1 MRNTHKMIV
10 VAGLVALTGCAGN
23 LSVAGEQATLS
34 GSPEGLRAMFDGMN
48 GIITNGK
55 ASPDKTTAHWIARNE
70 QEKERT
76 KRAMAPSFLSGL
88 FNRNGATNVTNVETG
103 DAMGNE
109 IRELK

>member
-1 MRNTHKMIV
+1 MRNTQKMIV

-55 ASPDKTTAHWIARNE
+55 ASPDKNTAHWQMRSK

-76 KRAMAPSFLSGL
+76 KREMAPSFLSSI
-88 FNRNGATNVTNVETG
+88 FARNGASNVTNVDTSE
-103 DAMGNE
+103 ANE
-109 IRELK
+109 IE